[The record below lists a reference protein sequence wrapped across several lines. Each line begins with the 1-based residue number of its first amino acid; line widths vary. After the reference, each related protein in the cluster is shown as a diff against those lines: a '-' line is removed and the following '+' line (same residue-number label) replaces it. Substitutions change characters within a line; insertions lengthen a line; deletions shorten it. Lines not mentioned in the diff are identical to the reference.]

1 MIKGLEHLQPEE
13 GLSDPG
19 LLSMGKRRLRGDVI
33 NVYTYLKGGGG
44 EMGEARLFSAVR
56 SDRMRSDGLIGSL
69 C

>member
-33 NVYTYLKGGGG
+33 NVYTHLKGGGVDCLVFN
-44 EMGEARLFSAVR
+44 ALK
-56 SDRMRSDGLIGSL
+56 IKTNKQKI
-69 C
+69 